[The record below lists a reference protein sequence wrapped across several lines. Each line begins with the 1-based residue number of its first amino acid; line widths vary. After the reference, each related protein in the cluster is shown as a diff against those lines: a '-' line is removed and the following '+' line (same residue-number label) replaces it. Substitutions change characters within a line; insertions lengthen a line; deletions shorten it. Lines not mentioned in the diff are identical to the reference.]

1 MRGGSGPPTTRSSGV
16 PERPGCGRRS
26 VRGAFRNPPRAGTI
40 VLPMDEQPNAARR
53 PSDHAAYAV
62 LVAAAFAILLALSPS
77 LVRLTPS
84 LLSGLGRGW
93 FGVIGGPW
101 QLSLPAPQGPAH
113 GGSLPKAPL
122 VTGQGAVPSP
132 VGGAPSTLPGDGSIT
147 PPKPVPPPPGGG
159 EGRQRPH
166 RPAALPPGQH
176 RQDVIKNLTPW
187 ERQHLHQVLQRR
199 KHDHHPPPRD
209 LHRHG
214 HHG

>member
-1 MRGGSGPPTTRSSGV
+1 MAERPVPADRGRRYARRRRGG
-16 PERPGCGRRS
+16 
-26 VRGAFRNPPRAGTI
+26 GT
-40 VLPMDEQPNAARR
+40 DR
-53 PSDHAAYAV
+53 
-62 LVAAAFAILLALSPS
+62 
-77 LVRLTPS
+77 T
-84 LLSGLGRGW
+84 
-93 FGVIGGPW
+93 GGPW

-176 RQDVIKNLTPW
+176 RQD
-187 ERQHLHQVLQRR
+187 
-199 KHDHHPPPRD
+199 
-209 LHRHG
+209 
-214 HHG
+214 